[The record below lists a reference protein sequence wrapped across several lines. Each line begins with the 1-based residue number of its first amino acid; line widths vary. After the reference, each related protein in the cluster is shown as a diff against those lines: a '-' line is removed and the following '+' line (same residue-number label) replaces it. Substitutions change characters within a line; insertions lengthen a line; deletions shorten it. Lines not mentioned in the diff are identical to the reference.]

1 MNHRINIDLWVGSG
15 INVKSSIGNT
25 VSDHHMLQYRLLNY
39 LVLQTGLC
47 RLI

>member
-1 MNHRINIDLWVGSG
+1 MNHPINIDLRVCSG

-25 VSDHHMLQYRLLNY
+25 VSDHHMLQYGLLND
-39 LVLQTGLC
+39 LVLQTGVC